1 MAVRSE
7 AAVTCRECRFVR
19 QAWLLLSWLLL
30 LSLVCAPAAAGEF
43 SKQVAIDAFS
53 VRNEHCADVGVT
65 DVTLHATSVSAVAP
79 AWARV
84 SEVYEAEG
92 ESFLLY
98 WRGVLAQCLAYDG
111 KARADLEAFLEIFA
125 DDPVHKA
132 LVLDAQQRVRRLSV
146 GFSPRRAVTAPALV
160 LGVGLGV
167 GAGVLA
173 ALSVTQGATVLSIQE
188 DLETKQH
195 LRNPDPG
202 EESISELENRGT
214 QLALSTNVTL
224 ASAIACAVSS
234 GISLAVY
241 GAQKKAASRAGR
253 SEHRLPILAA
263 AVDPHGG
270 LAVGV
275 TVRW

>member
-1 MAVRSE
+1 MAVRSNG
-7 AAVTCRECRFVR
+7 ALTCRECRLVR
-19 QAWLLLSWLLL
+19 LTWSLLPWLLL
-30 LSLVCAPAAAGEF
+30 LSLPTPASAGEL
-43 SKQVAIDAFS
+43 SEEVAIEAFA

-65 DVTLHATSVSAVAP
+65 DVTRHATSVSAVAP

-111 KARADLEAFLEIFA
+111 KARADLEAFLKVFA
-125 DDPVHKA
+125 DDPVHKD
-132 LVLDAQQRVRRLSV
+132 LVLDAQQRVRRLSL
-146 GFSPRRAVTAPALV
+146 GYSPRRAETPPSLV

-173 ALSVTQGATVLSIQE
+173 ALTVTQGVTVLSLQE
-188 DLETKQH
+188 VLETKQH
-195 LRNPDPG
+195 LRNPGPG
-202 EESISELENRGT
+202 EESISELENRGA

-241 GAQKKAASRAGR
+241 GAQEKAAKRAGR
-253 SEHRLPILAA
+253 SEHRLPVLAA